1 MNRSIY
7 KTIYVLLALLVLIAP
22 LATLMTPVKA
32 QVATIASVST
42 PVYPGEPVTVT
53 LTVTQGNILLNV
65 TLASDSVPTYV
76 WASQA
81 VYAAQPGTYVVALTL
96 PKELPGLSS
105 PPTLYVI
112 VYLGATPQD
121 VKYVPIYPKIEVSP
135 PKTTN
140 VDEKGATKSV
150 VVSGYGFD
158 NGATVTEIVFDNL
171 NYPGTVYNVPVT
183 ITVGPYG
190 NFSTTVKLLDITGVG
205 IPSGSYNVT
214 VTASGVT
221 YIDYLK
227 NATLEILP
235 QAIIYASPNPPV
247 IEPNSGGGRV
257 YAHGRC
263 DASVCEY
270 NYVYVYLY
278 GFPPKSSV
286 PMIQLVNRNYTGINY
301 NFTLDPTTNKTD
313 VNGYLVINLGTSSTL
328 FNMSAGDYY
337 VVVYVSPAPQTFTNS
352 TTIPLGK
359 KGTVPLSLPNGAK
372 VSAVSYVKGNWDY
385 VVKSSDTSYTITDTL
400 RIDFTYGGYSYRLA
414 ANWNTTSGNVT
425 FALYNTSTLP
435 YTQLFNVSVASA
447 YNDTIKA
454 NVSVVY
460 FNITPLAY
468 DINSSDTPP
477 SPAGSYV
484 FYASFY
490 GYPNQILLVLRQYQF
505 VISYANLSILLKAP
519 DGTVFSWYYE
529 YPGNYSFDG
538 VSKLS
543 AKVPPK
549 EYAGYEYRIC
559 FSYDASTQ
567 LATLKVKLTSLAL
580 TSYPFLNQYY
590 LVRPILLILSPAS
603 APGPYMPGQA
613 LVVAAY
619 GYGPSYPWTTAIPNA
634 PFLYNNLTIRLD
646 LTVLNASLPL
656 GSDGNATYAYVY
668 LPSQLTFGVHYLKGT
683 DSWGYEYTEAII
695 IGVAAYWA
703 KIVFGKYSPD
713 NRVSAGYYNN
723 ARIEA
728 CPCPESQGVVGMK
741 YCGACA
747 VYAGDCD
754 YLGDYVQVVVSGLAP
769 GENVSFYF
777 GGVYRGSALADANGM
792 ASIVFVVPT
801 LPSGTYIISVVGS
814 VTGYKE
820 VTFFYN
826 GTAFLS
832 GVNPIVYPKI
842 LLVDLGVKL
851 GVLADNSTTRVA
863 SPIIVGSGIVKV
875 VGTGF
880 TPGVQFLA
888 VLINNTDATAS
899 VNNNVGRWN
908 ANADGVLVAYSVAGR
923 VIEPG
928 LWIPMM
934 EPGKYLVELLY
945 LPPGSATAS
954 VTMGGYVF
962 VINNISIMATKDD
975 LAKATSQI
983 LSSLSALDT
992 KLSASL
998 TELSGKLDTAI
1009 SQLGG
1014 LSENLS
1020 SLSSKVD
1027 ALTTAVS
1034 ALSSDL
1040 SKTRSDILSAISSVD
1055 TKVSALQ
1062 TAVSSARSDIL
1073 SAISALDT
1081 KVSALSSKIDTL
1093 ATSLTNV
1100 TSGLSTVLSQLKDL
1114 SDRMSSTL
1122 ATLTTTVS
1130 GLSTKID
1137 TVSSAVSD
1145 LKNAVASISSKVD
1158 SVSAAVSDVKSA
1170 VGALQTS
1177 VNNVASAVNSV
1188 SSKVDSVSSKV
1199 DTVSSKVDS
1208 GFADLKKSLSDT
1220 QSALSSQL
1228 STASIVLYVATVLA
1242 LLAFVFSLL
1251 AYLSMRKAT
1260 AAK

>member
-1 MNRSIY
+1 
-7 KTIYVLLALLVLIAP
+7 
-22 LATLMTPVKA
+22 MTPVKA

-53 LTVTQGNILLNV
+53 LTVLQGNVLLNV

-81 VYAAQPGTYVVALTL
+81 VYAAQPGTYVVTLTL
-96 PKELPGLSS
+96 PKLLPGLSS

-121 VKYVPIYPKIEVSP
+121 VKSVPIYPKIEVSP

-140 VDEKGATKSV
+140 VDETGATKSV
-150 VVSGYGFD
+150 TVSGYGFD
-158 NGATVTEIVFDNL
+158 NGATVSAIIFDNL
-171 NYPGTVYNVPVT
+171 NYPGTVYSVPVS

-190 NFSTTVKLLDITGVG
+190 NFSTTIALLPVTGVG
-205 IPSGSYNVT
+205 LAGGSYNVT
-214 VTASGVT
+214 ATVSGASYLT
-221 YIDYLK
+221 YLK

-235 QAIIYASPNPPV
+235 QAVIYASPNSPI
-247 IEPNSGGGRV
+247 IEPGSYYGRV

-263 DASVCEY
+263 DTLECEY
-270 NYVYVYLY
+270 RYVYVYLY
-278 GFPPKSSV
+278 GFPPRSSV
-286 PMIQLVNRNYTGINY
+286 PTIQLVNRNYTGVNY
-301 NFTLDPTTNKTD
+301 NFTLDPTTNVTNA
-313 VNGYLVINLGTSSTL
+313 NGFLSINLGTSPVK

-337 VVVYVSPAPQTFTNS
+337 VVVQLSPAAQTFTNT
-352 TTIPLGK
+352 TTIDLGK
-359 KGTVPLSLPNGAK
+359 VGTVTLSLPNGAK
-372 VSAVSYVKGNWDY
+372 VSARSYVSGRFDY
-385 VVKSSDTSYTITDTL
+385 VVKSSDTSLTITDTL

-414 ANWNTTSGNVT
+414 ANWNVTTGNVT

-435 YTQLFNVSVASA
+435 YIQLFNVSVPSA
-447 YNDTIKA
+447 YNATIGA
-454 NVSVVY
+454 NVSVIY
-460 FNITPLAY
+460 FNITATGAPY
-468 DINSSDTPP
+468 STSTTDTPP
-477 SPAGSYV
+477 SPPGSYV
-484 FYASFY
+484 FWASFY

-505 VISYANLSILLKAP
+505 VLSYANLTITLTAP

-529 YPGNYSFDG
+529 YPGNYTFDG
-538 VSKLS
+538 ASVLS
-543 AKVPPK
+543 AKVSQT
-549 EYAGYEYRIC
+549 YGGYEYRIS
-559 FSYDASTQ
+559 FSYDASTKS
-567 LATLKVKLTSLAL
+567 ATLTVTLRSLI
-580 TSYPFLNQYY
+580 TQPFPFLNQYY
-590 LVRPILLILSPAS
+590 LVRPILIVLSPLP

-619 GYGPSYPWTTAIPNA
+619 GYGPSYPWTTVIPNA

-656 GSDGNATYAYVY
+656 GRDGNATYAYVY

-703 KIVFGKYSPD
+703 KIVWGKYSPD

-728 CPCPESQGVVGMK
+728 CPCPESLGVVGMK
-741 YCGACA
+741 YCGSCA
-747 VYAGDCD
+747 IYAGDCD
-754 YLGDYVQVVVSGLAP
+754 YLGDYVEVVVSGLAP

-777 GGVYRGSALADANGM
+777 GGVYRGSAIADANGV
-792 ASIVFVVPT
+792 ARIVFVVPT
-801 LPSGTYIISVVGS
+801 LPRGTYVIYVVGNI
-814 VTGYKE
+814 TGYKE
-820 VTFFYN
+820 VTTFYN

-832 GVNPIVYPKI
+832 GVNPVVYPKI

-863 SPIIVGSGIVKV
+863 LPVIVGSGIVKV

-880 TPGVQFLA
+880 TPGVQFIA

-899 VNNNVGRWN
+899 VNTNVGRWN
-908 ANADGVLVAYSVAGR
+908 ANSDGILVAYSVAGR

-945 LPPGSATAS
+945 LPPGSATAE

-975 LAKATSQI
+975 LAKATSQV

-992 KLSASL
+992 KLSSSL
-998 TELSGKLDTAI
+998 TEISGRLDTAI
-1009 SQLGG
+1009 SQLGS
-1014 LSENLS
+1014 LSGNIS
-1020 SLSSKVD
+1020 GLSSKLE
-1027 ALTTAVS
+1027 ALASAVS

-1040 SKTRSDILSAISSVD
+1040 SKTRSDILSAISSID
-1055 TKVSALQ
+1055 AKVTALQ
-1062 TAVSSARSDIL
+1062 TAVSTARSDIL
-1073 SAISALDT
+1073 SAISALDA
-1081 KVSALSSKIDTL
+1081 KVSAVSSKLDTL
-1093 ATSLTNV
+1093 TTSLANV
-1100 TSGLSTVLSQLKDL
+1100 TTGLSTVLSQLKDL
-1114 SDRMSSTL
+1114 SDKMSATL
-1122 ATLTTTVS
+1122 ATLTTTVT

-1137 TVSSAVSD
+1137 TVTATVSD
-1145 LKNAVASISSKVD
+1145 LKSAVATISSKVD
-1158 SVSAAVSDVKSA
+1158 SVSAAVSDLKSA

-1177 VNNVASAVNSV
+1177 VSKVADAVNSV
-1188 SSKVDSVSSKV
+1188 SGKVDTVSSKV
-1199 DTVSSKVDS
+1199 DTVSSKIDS
-1208 GFADLKKSLSDT
+1208 GVADLKKSLSDT
-1220 QSALSSQL
+1220 QTTLSSQL
-1228 STASIVLYVATVLA
+1228 STASIVLYIATVLA